1 MHYQLSKH
9 WNTFTSTKILLLV
22 VLLWLSGC
30 SSSGDSGGGSSNFV
44 SSGQISGTILLP
56 AQQVTLRPA
65 STLLAR
71 LANILIPQ
79 TIADITGLVPVA
91 SVTVELVRLD
101 SQGNVLS
108 VLDTTTSDTSG
119 VYTFITTLSPDST
132 LAVRLPN
139 EPATTRAIVTDDTT
153 DVSPVTEAV
162 LRSIIDEIIATPA
175 TVLDNYTVAEVISMV
190 SLINGMD
197 IDVSGAATFDDAVNT
212 VRTTAGNLLTEIVIG
227 YAGTGANT
235 TLYNKVFSEV
245 GLSLALKDPFQ
256 LGGVGMGGVEAR
268 YNSAGYGFS
277 SSDKLAGGF
286 NFNDPL
292 LHNLTAVVPAADT
305 VNDLTGRS
313 HVITDTNKVTVGS
326 VGGTSVSG
334 LATPGGLLMAF
345 PDFQD
350 SGTGDIYSNG
360 LLIAT
365 ELWSGSASAQ
375 DNTILDGA
383 YNLVR
388 FKQKLSGP
396 TSATAVN
403 SVSAETA
410 TGIINFDGATI
421 GTEKLGSVTTTG
433 TLSASTLALDLGTY
447 AISNSTSA
455 TETIATDYKVIGGK
469 PFLNDTRTGFTIM
482 RGNTTTD
489 SKITILSV
497 QDDIYSASLDVLA
510 DDTDAAGDDLKI
522 ISVTAPS
529 NGGTVT
535 IAGTGTG
542 NTLSYTP
549 AGNYAGAIE
558 TFDYTAQD
566 EAGLNSATTTVTV
579 NLENTNATATAVNDS
594 YTVNTTASNVLLDVL
609 NNDISNAIGENLTIA
624 IASGPTNGG
633 AISLTNNDTQISYT
647 PSNAGAESFTYTV
660 SDDTST
666 STAATVS
673 ITVAANIS
681 PIANDDA
688 LTVNTNSSSNLLDVL
703 SNDTDATGDT
713 LTITDVSV
721 PTTGTAVNNGTSISY
736 TPDGL
741 NSSPDTFTYTVF
753 DGASSAVATVTVTVA
768 ANAAP
773 TADIDSFIVNN
784 NNQGERGLM
793 IVTPQASTLA
803 DTNITGTYNIVMIST
818 HLTNDGATPTT
829 ATVGSSYRYGTI
841 SFDGAGN
848 ISGGTLHRKRA
859 DLDIATALTATS
871 NALTKL
877 ATSATPDTPTGTY
890 IANANGTITASITIG
905 TETLT
910 ATGAATAD
918 GQFISLAIENNTVG
932 VERRGLLLLA
942 HQ

>member
-212 VRTTAGNLLTEIVIG
+212 VRTTAGSLLTEIVIG

-235 TLYNKVFSEV
+235 TLYNKVFSEA

-410 TGIINFDGATI
+410 TGIINFDGLTDV
-421 GTEKLGSVTTTG
+421 TTKLGSVTTTG
-433 TLSASTLALDLGTY
+433 TLSSSTLALDLGTY

-455 TETIATDYKVIGGK
+455 SETIATDYKVIGGK
-469 PFLNDTRTGFTIM
+469 PFLNDTRTGYTVM

-489 SKITILSV
+489 SQITILSV
-497 QDDIYSASLDVLA
+497 LDDIYPVSLDVLKN
-510 DDTDAAGDDLKI
+510 DVDAAGDDLKI

-566 EAGLNSATTTVTV
+566 EAGLSNTATVTV
-579 NLENTNATATAVNDS
+579 NLTNIYGNATAVADS
-594 YTVNTTASNVLLDVL
+594 FTVNSDSSNVLLDL
-609 NNDISNAIGENLTIA
+609 LANDLISNAVGENLTIN
-624 IASGPTNGG
+624 IATDPTNGV
-633 AISLTNNDTQISYT
+633 TVNNGTSVSYT
-647 PSNAGAESFTYTV
+647 PNATYTGADSFTYTV

-666 STAATVS
+666 STPATVS
-673 ITVAANIS
+673 ITVAANIA
-681 PIANDDA
+681 PNALDDA
-688 LTVNTNSSSNLLDVL
+688 LAVNTNSSSNLLDVL
-703 SNDTDATGDT
+703 SNDSDATGDT
-713 LTITDVSV
+713 LTITNVSA

-736 TPDGL
+736 TPDVL
-741 NSSPDTFTYTVF
+741 NSTPDSFTYTVS
-753 DGASSAVATVTVTVA
+753 DGVSDDVATVTVTVA

-773 TADIDSFIVNN
+773 TANTDTYSVNN

-793 IVTPQASTLA
+793 IVIPQASTLA
-803 DTNITGTYNIVMIST
+803 NTDITGTYNIVMIST
-818 HLTNDGATPTT
+818 HLTNDGGTPTT

-841 SFDGAGN
+841 SFDGLGN

-890 IANANGTITASITIG
+890 IANANGSITASITIG